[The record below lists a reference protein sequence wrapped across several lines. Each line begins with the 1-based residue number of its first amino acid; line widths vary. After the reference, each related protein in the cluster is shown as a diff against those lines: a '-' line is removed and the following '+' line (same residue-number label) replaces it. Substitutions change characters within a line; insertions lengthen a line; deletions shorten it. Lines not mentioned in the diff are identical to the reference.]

1 LESSRRPAVP
11 EVDIAL
17 KRWRGIDELA
27 SLIGAYC
34 WVEHR
39 IFELSGIW
47 ATGTSD
53 GPWGGLEPAERVW
66 CAGVSRRHGLLA
78 ACWAERLPVRAGVDR
93 GALVAA
99 PSGPLAVGLDA
110 LAAASDPRIGLA
122 ALVEA
127 LLPRL
132 QGVYGLHQQTASPVS
147 EASVLEVLTGA
158 HLGLGA
164 EIRGGRDLLEGSVDG
179 LTRDAALGRRIERA
193 FDETDVFPAV
203 HAS

>member
-1 LESSRRPAVP
+1 VS
-11 EVDIAL
+11 EVDVVL
-17 KRWRGIDELA
+17 TRWRGIDELA
-27 SLIGAYC
+27 GLIGAYC
-34 WVEHR
+34 WVENR

-53 GPWGGLEPAERVW
+53 RPWGGLEPAQRVW

-78 ACWAERLPVRAGVDR
+78 ASWAERLPVRAGLDR

-99 PSGPLAVGLDA
+99 PSGPLAGGLDA
-110 LAAASDPRIGLA
+110 LATASDPRVGLA
-122 ALVEA
+122 VLVEA

-132 QGVYGLHQQTASPVS
+132 QSVYGRHGQTASPVS

-158 HLGLGA
+158 HRGLAA
-164 EIRGGRDLLEGSVDG
+164 EISGGRALLEGSADG

-203 HAS
+203 HTS